1 MLDAEFR
8 SEEKFSRL
16 SIAFESED
24 EKQKVN
30 QEIDK
35 IVAKYPI
42 QPEIYTTAVSNGK
55 NVLVIEYGED
65 INRESGAI
73 FEEMIQVLEITQFI
87 Q

>member
-16 SIAFESED
+16 SIAYDNEN

-30 QEIDK
+30 QQID
-35 IVAKYPI
+35 IIISKYTI
-42 QPEIYTTAVSNGK
+42 KPEVYVTGVSNGK
-55 NVLVIEYGED
+55 EVLVIEYGED

-73 FEEMIQVLEITQFI
+73 FEEMIQALEITHLI
-87 Q
+87 

>member
-16 SIAFESED
+16 SIAYDNEN

-30 QEIDK
+30 QKID
-35 IVAKYPI
+35 IIISKYTI
-42 QPEIYTTAVSNGK
+42 KPEVYTTAVSNGK
-55 NVLVIEYGED
+55 EVLVIEYGED

-73 FEEMIQVLEITQFI
+73 FEEMIKALEITHLI
-87 Q
+87 